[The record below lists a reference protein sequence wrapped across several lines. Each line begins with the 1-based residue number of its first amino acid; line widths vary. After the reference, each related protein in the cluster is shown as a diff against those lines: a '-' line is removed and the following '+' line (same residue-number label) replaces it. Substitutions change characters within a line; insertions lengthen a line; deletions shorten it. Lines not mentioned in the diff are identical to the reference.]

1 MLTPNKMTCLWRAL
15 FICAAI
21 SIVSSTA
28 AAEPTSADSA
38 AAQALFDQGRQ
49 LMSQGKYAE
58 ACPKFEESAR
68 IVGHSGTLL
77 NLADCYEKQ
86 GRVTSAW
93 STFLSAAAAANRI
106 GNADREAEARARA
119 SALAPSLPKIV
130 INVAAA
136 DKSAGIAITRDGVA
150 VGQVQFGVPIPAD
163 PGVHKVTA
171 SMPGHKT
178 WEAAVEI
185 KSKGE
190 TVQVDVPTL
199 EALPAAAPNSVPASE
214 ATQLPRE
221 AQANK
226 SKSNSQRTVALVV
239 GGVGVVGVAVGSVAG
254 LVSKSKHDK
263 ADDHCSGSS
272 CSDSQGVSLRSD
284 ARLWG
289 NVSTV
294 AFIVGAAGL
303 ATGATLW
310 LSTPKAESQPSAQ
323 VGVGPGSIV
332 VKGSW

>member
-1 MLTPNKMTCLWRAL
+1 MPTPSKLTRVCSAL

-21 SIVSSTA
+21 STVSLTA
-28 AAEPTSADSA
+28 AAEPSSVDSA

-49 LMSQGKYAE
+49 LMSQGNYTE

-77 NLADCYEKQ
+77 NLANCYEKQ
-86 GRVTSAW
+86 GRVTTAW

-136 DKSAGIAITRDGVA
+136 DKSTNIAITRDGVA

-178 WEAAVEI
+178 WETTVEI

-199 EALPAAAPNSVPASE
+199 EALPAVALAAPARE

-221 AQANK
+221 EQANK

-254 LVSKSKHDK
+254 LVSKSKHDN
-263 ADDHCSGSS
+263 ADDHCSGSN
-272 CSDSQGVSLRSD
+272 CNDSQGVSLRSD

-289 NVSTV
+289 NISTV

-303 ATGATLW
+303 ATGVTLW
-310 LSTPKAESQPSAQ
+310 ISAPKAESQPGTQ
-323 VGVGPGSIV
+323 VAVGPGSIL